1 MNHWKITLTLWSV
14 AQVSPLF
21 ASTKLIIRNHAQS
34 CMTSSLSSAVSSDIP
49 PKLPQDRIRSLSS
62 EICKQIFYEQKVKT
76 LLESAPKNIM
86 RELQNLPAAECGWQL
101 RV

>member
-1 MNHWKITLTLWSV
+1 
-14 AQVSPLF
+14 
-21 ASTKLIIRNHAQS
+21 
-34 CMTSSLSSAVSSDIP
+34 MTSSLSSAVSSDIP

-86 RELQNLPAAECGWQL
+86 PDLQNLPAAECGWQL